1 MKNYVRIQVIAGA
14 YLMIFVAAL
23 YFATGVQTGFKLD
36 DNQLIGYVGC
46 GLLLVGLGASFF
58 TVKIKM
64 QKGVAVLLTLCCMGL
79 GFSEVN
85 FNEAFWY
92 FILFV
97 MLIPFWM
104 LLETV
109 IFVGQRDKS

>member
-1 MKNYVRIQVIAGA
+1 MKNYVLIQVIAGI

-36 DNQLIGYVGC
+36 DNQLIGYAEC
-46 GLLLVGLGASFF
+46 GILLVCLVASLF
-58 TVKIKM
+58 TVKIKL
-64 QKGVAVLLTLCCMGL
+64 QKGMAVLLTLCCMGL
-79 GFSEVN
+79 RFSAVN

-97 MLIPFWM
+97 VLIPIWM
-104 LLETV
+104 LFETV
-109 IFVGQRDKS
+109 IFVVQHDKS

>member
-1 MKNYVRIQVIAGA
+1 MKNYVLIQVIAGI

-36 DNQLIGYVGC
+36 DNQLIGYGGC
-46 GLLLVGLGASFF
+46 GILLVSLVASLF
-58 TVKIKM
+58 TVKIKL
-64 QKGVAVLLTLCCMGL
+64 QKGMAVLLTLCCVGL
-79 GFSEVN
+79 LFNGVN

-97 MLIPFWM
+97 VLIPFWM

-109 IFVGQRDKS
+109 IFVTQRE